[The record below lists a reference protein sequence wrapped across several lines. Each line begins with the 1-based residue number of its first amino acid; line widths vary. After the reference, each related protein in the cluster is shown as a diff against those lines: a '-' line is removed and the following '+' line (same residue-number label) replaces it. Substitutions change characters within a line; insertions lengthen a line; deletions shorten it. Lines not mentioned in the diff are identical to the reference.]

1 MDCLVIKGGTRLK
14 GEVKISG
21 AKNAAL
27 PLMAATL
34 LTNEECVL
42 RNLPNLSDVRFMCR
56 ILESLG
62 ADVKVGRGTVR
73 VRAKNIEGFGD
84 YDLIRKM
91 RGSICIL
98 GPLMGRFNE
107 AKVSMPGGCV
117 IGARPIDLHLKGMRD
132 LGATVRVKA
141 GYVHAKARRLTGG
154 ESFLGGRCGPTVLGT
169 ANVMM
174 AATLAHGTTVIHSA
188 ACEPEIEDLA
198 NFLIAMGAKITGAGS
213 PTITIHGVR
222 KLRGT
227 EHRVIPDRI
236 EAATYAL
243 AGAVTNGDVQLKN
256 CNPGHL
262 SAVLDKMK
270 EAGVRLDVGRNF
282 IRVKPSKILSS
293 VDITTMPH
301 AGFPTD
307 VQAQMMVLMLKT
319 PGISIITERIFE
331 SRFMHV
337 NELARM
343 GADISIEGPS
353 AIVKGGQ
360 PLSGADVM
368 ASDLRASAALVLAG
382 LAAEGTTRVNRVYHI
397 DRGYED
403 IDGKLRS
410 LGAVITR
417 EPGQ

>member
-1 MDCLVIKGGTRLK
+1 MDCLVIKGGTPLK
-14 GEVKISG
+14 GDVKISG

-34 LTNEECVL
+34 LTRDECVL
-42 RNLPNLSDVRFMCR
+42 RNLPNLSDVQYMAR

-62 ADVKVGRGTVR
+62 ATVEINRGTIR
-73 VRAKNIEGFGD
+73 VQAKEIGGFGD

-98 GPLMGRFNE
+98 GPLMGRLNE

-132 LGATVRVKA
+132 LGAKVRVEA
-141 GYVHAKARRLTGG
+141 GYVHAKAAKLTGA

-174 AATLAHGTTVIHSA
+174 AATLASGTTVIHSA
-188 ACEPEIEDLA
+188 ACEPEIADLA
-198 NFLIAMGAKITGAGS
+198 DFLNAMGAKISGAGS

-222 KLRGT
+222 RLQGA

-236 EAATYAL
+236 ETATYAL
-243 AGAVTNGDVQLKN
+243 AGAVTSGNVMIRG

-262 SAVLDKMK
+262 SAVLDKMR
-270 EAGVRLDVGRNF
+270 EAGVRLDADRNTLL
-282 IRVKPSKILSS
+282 IRPSKRLHS
-293 VDITTMPH
+293 VDIATMPH

-307 VQAQMMVLMLKT
+307 VQAQMMVLMLQS

-343 GADISIEGPS
+343 GANISIEGPS

-382 LAAEGTTRVNRVYHI
+382 MAANGITRVNRVYHI
-397 DRGYED
+397 DRGYEN
-403 IDGKLRS
+403 IDGKLRA
-410 LGAVITR
+410 LGANISR